1 MSDENGT
8 NFSEPAKTESEEKTV
23 VETPVE
29 EPKAEEPKVEEKP
42 AEVPA
47 ETPAEEPKVE
57 AKKPGTKEPVNS
69 AFFIAMLALICGIGA
84 LCFTGAQYF
93 EAHNQQEVT
102 VLPATQDGN
111 SVSFKEGSVADIV
124 SKVAPGV
131 VSITTEVRTQSWFG
145 EESST
150 AAGTGFIVTKDGYV
164 VTNKHV
170 VSDARTV
177 NIVLDDGTEYEDV
190 QVVGTDPLN
199 DLAILK
205 IKGADN
211 LPAVTL
217 GTSTTLSAGQQVVAI
232 GNALGLY
239 SNTVTSGVISGKG
252 RSLVATDQSRSSYE
266 QLSDMIQTDA
276 AINGGNSGGPLINA
290 AGQVIGINTAYAS
303 DGNGVGFAIPISAV
317 KGLIRHAIET
327 NKVERAVIGV
337 QYINIT
343 PGVAKEEKLD
353 VKAGAYIK
361 DEDGIVKDGPAD
373 KAGLKEGD
381 IITAVNDVKI
391 GSAGSLSTLVGEYT
405 VGETV
410 KITFIRDGKE
420 ITANMTLSAYKK

>member
-47 ETPAEEPKVE
+47 ETPTEEPKVE
-57 AKKPGTKEPVNS
+57 TKKPGTKEPVNS

-111 SVSFKEGSVADIV
+111 SASFKEGSVADIV

-190 QVVGTDPLN
+190 QVVD
-199 DLAILK
+199 
-205 IKGADN
+205 
-211 LPAVTL
+211 
-217 GTSTTLSAGQQVVAI
+217 
-232 GNALGLY
+232 
-239 SNTVTSGVISGKG
+239 
-252 RSLVATDQSRSSYE
+252 
-266 QLSDMIQTDA
+266 
-276 AINGGNSGGPLINA
+276 
-290 AGQVIGINTAYAS
+290 
-303 DGNGVGFAIPISAV
+303 
-317 KGLIRHAIET
+317 
-327 NKVERAVIGV
+327 
-337 QYINIT
+337 
-343 PGVAKEEKLD
+343 
-353 VKAGAYIK
+353 
-361 DEDGIVKDGPAD
+361 
-373 KAGLKEGD
+373 
-381 IITAVNDVKI
+381 
-391 GSAGSLSTLVGEYT
+391 
-405 VGETV
+405 
-410 KITFIRDGKE
+410 
-420 ITANMTLSAYKK
+420 